1 MTLKQVVKPAVTLG
15 AVGLV
20 FLGGMFIS
28 SQRAHADAS
37 SGDTPESQE
46 IEIGLKIAPVRLNM
60 TGKDSRLVGLGS
72 FIVNGQADCN
82 GCHTSD
88 PTREYKDPGNPFFN
102 QHPTIVNPDT
112 YLAGGNNFGPV
123 GGGIVNGVPG
133 PGPDIIT
140 RNLTPDHTGLPEGGH
155 SFGDFLTIMRTG
167 KDFDHL
173 HPNCSGAP
181 TPTTNCYFSVP
192 GNEIDGD
199 LLQIMPWPTFSN
211 MTDHQLLAIW
221 TYLSAIP
228 CNANKNSP
236 YPWVRNVC

>member
-1 MTLKQVVKPAVTLG
+1 MTLEQVVKSAATVA
-15 AVGLV
+15 AVGV
-20 FLGGMFIS
+20 IFLGGMFIS
-28 SQRAHADAS
+28 SPRAHADDS
-37 SGDTPESQE
+37 SGATPESE
-46 IEIGLKIAPVRLNM
+46 EVEIGLKIAPVKLNM
-60 TGKDSRLVGLGS
+60 TGKDRKLVGLGS

-88 PTREYKDPGNPFFN
+88 PTMEYKDPGNPFFN

-155 SFGDFLTIMRTG
+155 SFGDFLIIMRTG

-181 TPTTNCYFSVP
+181 TPTTNCYFSTP
-192 GNEIDGD
+192 GNEIDGN

-236 YPWVRNVC
+236 YPGVRNVC

>member
-1 MTLKQVVKPAVTLG
+1 MTLEQVVKSAATVA
-15 AVGLV
+15 AVGV
-20 FLGGMFIS
+20 IFLGGMFIS
-28 SQRAHADAS
+28 SPRAHADDS

-46 IEIGLKIAPVRLNM
+46 VEIGLKIAPVNLNM
-60 TGKDSRLVGLGS
+60 TGKDRKLVGLGS

-88 PTREYKDPGNPFFN
+88 PTMEYKDPGNPFFN

-123 GGGIVNGVPG
+123 GAGIVNGVVG
-133 PGPDIIT
+133 PGPNIIT

-155 SFGDFLTIMRTG
+155 SFGDFLTIIRTG

-173 HPNCSGAP
+173 HPNCSGVP
-181 TPTTNCYFSVP
+181 TPTTNCYFATP
-192 GNEIDGD
+192 GNEIDGN
-199 LLQIMPWPTFSN
+199 LLQIMPWPTFGN